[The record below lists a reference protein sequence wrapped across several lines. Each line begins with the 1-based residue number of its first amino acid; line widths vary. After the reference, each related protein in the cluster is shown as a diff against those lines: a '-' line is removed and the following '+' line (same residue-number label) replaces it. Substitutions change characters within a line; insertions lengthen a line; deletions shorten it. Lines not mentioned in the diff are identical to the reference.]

1 MSRIAAL
8 ILSFSVCLIG
18 CSLSPGPTIS
28 VASSH
33 RSAPKARPNDPLLVE
48 QYCFDRMAVFE
59 AWAITMGS
67 ADVLIGVVERGFD
80 PTHEEFK
87 TDRIKVYQLPGME
100 HPREWLHQNHGTEVV
115 SQIAAGT
122 NNGKGMAGLA
132 PECRVIVAA
141 MGTHESFRKARQ
153 GSQES
158 AREWNRLI
166 GEKSGEAIRY
176 LVDQGCKV
184 INCSY
189 TTASTPA
196 DAFEY
201 AIAHDVVVVIP
212 SGNFNRNSP
221 QWPAGVLDVLCVG
234 GVDKD
239 DKRWVNP
246 PVEYKGRKM
255 IQGSSYGKGLN
266 VVAPCRDLVVCIAND
281 EEQNAVL
288 PDDRWMATGFGKARK
303 GYLWK
308 INKGGTSNA
317 APMASALAALIR
329 SLRPDLTYK
338 EVIRIIEQGADDL
351 GSPGWDEYTGYG
363 RINFHRSLE
372 LARTWPRKK

>member
-1 MSRIAAL
+1 MIRIITL
-8 ILSFSVCLIG
+8 ILTVSLCLTG
-18 CSLSPGPTIS
+18 CSSSGGPS
-28 VASSH
+28 VSLATADAH
-33 RSAPKARPNDPLLVE
+33 MLKAPPNDPLLVE
-48 QYCFDRMAVFE
+48 QYCFDRMAVLE
-59 AWAITMGS
+59 AWRITMGS
-67 ADVLIGVVERGFD
+67 KDVLIGVVEKGFD
-80 PTHEEFK
+80 PTHEELQ
-87 TDRIKVYQLPGME
+87 TDRVEVYQLPGME
-100 HPREWLHQNHGTEVV
+100 HPKEWLHQTHGTEVV
-115 SQIAAGT
+115 SQIAANT

-132 PECRVIVAA
+132 PGCSVIVAA
-141 MGTHESFRKARQ
+141 TGTHESFQKARH

-158 AREWNRLI
+158 AQKWNRLT

-176 LVDQGCKV
+176 LVDRGCNV

-189 TTASTPA
+189 TTASTPT

-221 QWPAGVLDVLCVG
+221 QWPGGVLDVLCVG

-246 PVEYKGRKM
+246 PVEYKGQKM

-266 VVAPCRDLVVCIAND
+266 VVAPCKDLVVCMATD
-281 EEQNAVL
+281 EKQNALL
-288 PDDRWMATGFGKARK
+288 PDDRWVTTGLGKARK

-308 INKGGTSNA
+308 IGKGGTSNA
-317 APMASALAALIR
+317 APMACALAALIR
-329 SLRPDLTYK
+329 SVRPDLTYR

-351 GSPGWDEYTGYG
+351 ASPGWDEYTGHG
-363 RINFHRSLE
+363 RINFQRSLE
-372 LARTWPRKK
+372 LARTWPRKN